1 MGCNI
6 GQTPYRTNFLNE
18 IQEHLT
24 SERYQEILENP
35 LEEFLE
41 NLPLIEE
48 QRLYFQQDGAP
59 SHNAHHIMDYLR
71 LKFGQRLI
79 ATNGPVRWP
88 PRSPDLTP
96 LDFFLWGHIKNLV
109 YSTPPTTLEILKT
122 RIREAFAN
130 IRIEQLQNVV
140 QENIYRVRKCNE
152 VQGGYFENL
161 IGE

>member
-1 MGCNI
+1 LGCNI

-96 LDFFLWGHIKNLV
+96 LDFFCGV
-109 YSTPPTTLEILKT
+109 
-122 RIREAFAN
+122 
-130 IRIEQLQNVV
+130 
-140 QENIYRVRKCNE
+140 IYK
-152 VQGGYFENL
+152 
-161 IGE
+161 I